1 VAEHEADNVSGP
13 STRSGHTQSWTN
25 RVVGAIGGVVLAS
38 GVVGAVISFYFQG
51 RSWEYQTGTAKIE
64 KDSAAV
70 LAALEGLDR
79 LIDEKWLST
88 YELNDAIKCKAQGDK
103 LDAAARRFYSAN
115 KDWEL
120 RHNFLV
126 SNLKNCR
133 RLAVRH

>member
-1 VAEHEADNVSGP
+1 
-13 STRSGHTQSWTN
+13 
-25 RVVGAIGGVVLAS
+25 VVGAIGGVVLAS

-88 YELNDAIKCKAQGDK
+88 YELNDAIKSKAQGDK
-103 LDAAARRFYSAN
+103 LDAATRRFYSAQQRLGASAQLPGV
-115 KDWEL
+115 E
-120 RHNFLV
+120 
-126 SNLKNCR
+126 SQNCR